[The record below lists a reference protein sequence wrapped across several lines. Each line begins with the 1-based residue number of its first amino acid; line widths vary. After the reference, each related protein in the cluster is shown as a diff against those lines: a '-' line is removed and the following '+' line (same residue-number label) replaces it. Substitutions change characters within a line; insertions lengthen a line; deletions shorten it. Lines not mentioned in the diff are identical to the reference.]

1 MVYRGHVANGVIRL
15 EGSVVLPEGAEVR
28 VELAAEPNGDDLRAA
43 IVQELDR
50 LASLP
55 ANWDREGAP
64 RIDPAIIRAARHF
77 IARLPPNVAPVPAVV
92 PSAAGNLQFEWN
104 ADRRSL
110 ELEIES
116 PETIHYL
123 KWDPNEKT
131 EEEDV
136 FDIEDIDRTVHLIQW
151 FSGDSSIC
159 PEQFPQP
166 TQ

>member
-28 VELAAEPNGDDLRAA
+28 VELATDPQDEEFRVG
-43 IVQELDR
+43 IEEELDR

-64 RIDPAIIRAARHF
+64 QIDPAIIRAARHF
-77 IARLPPNVAPVPAVV
+77 IARLPPNITPIPAVV

-104 ADRRSL
+104 AGRRSL

-116 PETIHYL
+116 PATIHYL
-123 KWDPNEKT
+123 RWDPNEEV

-136 FDIEDIDRTVHLIQW
+136 FNIEDTDRTVQLIQW
-151 FSGDSSIC
+151 FVEGAG
-159 PEQFPQP
+159 
-166 TQ
+166 